1 MQYPSIGSKTS
12 KVMECLA
19 HCTAFEQIDGFQL
32 SLSLLNLTLY
42 NGGNHVD
49 KIRKFRIL
57 EQDTIQEWKACY
69 AVESSFRQNVGQKP
83 Y

>member
-1 MQYPSIGSKTS
+1 MKPKEMKY
-12 KVMECLA
+12 LA
-19 HCTAFEQIDGFQL
+19 HCTAFEQIDGFRL
-32 SLSLLNLTLY
+32 NLPLLNFTLY

-49 KIRKFRIL
+49 KIRKFRLL

-69 AVESSFRQNVGQKP
+69 VKSSFEKNVGQKP